1 MQKIL
6 LIGCGRVAEHY
17 KSLSKKIFNKNNK
30 VIAVADLD
38 KNKSL
43 YFGNFFNC
51 NSYIDYEIA
60 IKKESPNLII
70 VLTPSGSHYEI
81 GMNCLKNK
89 INTIVEKPMAMKPKE

>member
-43 YFGNFFNC
+43 YFGNF
-51 NSYIDYEIA
+51 
-60 IKKESPNLII
+60 
-70 VLTPSGSHYEI
+70 LTVIHI
-81 GMNCLKNK
+81 
-89 INTIVEKPMAMKPKE
+89 

>member
-6 LIGCGRVAEHY
+6 LIGCGRVAQHY

-30 VIAVADLD
+30 IIAVADLD
-38 KNKSL
+38 KKKSS

-51 NSYIDYEIA
+51 NSYLDYETA
-60 IKKESPNLII
+60 IRKESPNLIL

-89 INTIVEKPMAMKPKE
+89 IVSLLSF